1 MSDANTK
8 RVMILEWENLTKT
21 IGRIN
26 IKSIR
31 ESDYFYI
38 FRRDAIELP
47 DNIKKTIA
55 KLEGKYEVYDCHEL
69 PMNSYVAFINAKIRT
84 KINKDTFV
92 YFIGCPS
99 IYSQIE
105 TNVKSISADAVCVAN
120 IMQLKIQQKPTDKQ
134 VDDELNDLADALDD
148 LNIPNDIPFNH
159 DSPKKQEQKTG
170 NFAKKEFEKTDRKP
184 EKNPQSRYDSNKNKE
199 TDRRNKEF
207 DSKQKS
213 KEKISST
220 TVEAP
225 VQHSNTDQVI
235 KALEK
240 KIFSDAV
247 IEQDL
252 EREYTELD
260 DNKVRTL
267 MSTFNRLVE
276 HLNLTI
282 DNASELT
289 EDDYTVVIMQLIKSP
304 SLEDFNQCKEIL
316 NFRANILLNLETFT
330 IFKKE
335 ADYYIKMCDLFYK
348 EDKW

>member
-1 MSDANTK
+1 
-8 RVMILEWENLTKT
+8 
-21 IGRIN
+21 
-26 IKSIR
+26 
-31 ESDYFYI
+31 
-38 FRRDAIELP
+38 
-47 DNIKKTIA
+47 
-55 KLEGKYEVYDCHEL
+55 
-69 PMNSYVAFINAKIRT
+69 
-84 KINKDTFV
+84 
-92 YFIGCPS
+92 
-99 IYSQIE
+99 
-105 TNVKSISADAVCVAN
+105 
-120 IMQLKIQQKPTDKQ
+120 MQVKIQQKPTDKQ

-159 DSPKKQEQKTG
+159 DSPKKQEQQTS
-170 NFAKKEFEKTDRKP
+170 NSEKKEFKKNDQKP
-184 EKNPQSRYDSNKNKE
+184 EKKPQPRYIPNEDKK

-316 NFRANILLNLETFT
+316 NFKANILLNLETFT